1 TPPPI
6 PRPFPYP
13 TLFRSPPLQHH
24 QGEPT
29 AVSTASREP
38 STLAAPVRTRART
51 ALRPLAPGDAH
62 ISGGFWRTRQDRNRV
77 DALAAGYEQLETS
90 GTLDNFRI
98 AAGTST
104 GHARGM
110 IFQDSDV
117 YKWLEA
123 VAYEIGRAEDPVLR
137 SRQQE
142 VTALVAA
149 AQQSDGYLN
158 SVHQLRHG
166 P

>member
-1 TPPPI
+1 M
-6 PRPFPYP
+6 
-13 TLFRSPPLQHH
+13 
-24 QGEPT
+24 

-62 ISGGFWRTRQDRNRV
+62 ISAGFWRARPDRNRV
-77 DALAAGYEQLETS
+77 DALAAGYEQQATTATPHAVRL
-90 GTLDNFRI
+90 
-98 AAGTST
+98 AASTPT

-166 P
+166 PEERYTDLAWNHELYCYG